1 MTQMYNN
8 NRYSDKVIDVTVTA
22 IVENRDIFEI
32 HDYTGVV
39 ATTKFDTH
47 INELVIGNVNK
58 LHIREDFQN
67 GNSYFL
73 KVI

>member
-1 MTQMYNN
+1 MYKN
-8 NRYSDKVIDVTVTA
+8 NRYSDKVVDVTVTA
-22 IVENRDIFEI
+22 VVENRDIYEI

-47 INELVIGNVNK
+47 IHEIEVGQINK
-58 LHIREDFQN
+58 LHIRQCYQSD
-67 GNSYFL
+67 NSYFL

>member
-1 MTQMYNN
+1 MYNN
-8 NRYSDKVIDVTVTA
+8 RRYSDKVVDVTVTA
-22 IVENRDIFEI
+22 VIENRDIFEV

-47 INELVIGNVNK
+47 INELRVGEINK
-58 LHIREDFQN
+58 LHIREDYQS

-73 KVI
+73 KVL

>member
-1 MTQMYNN
+1 MYNN
-8 NRYSDKVIDVTVTA
+8 QRYSDKVIDVTVTA
-22 IVENRDIFEI
+22 VVENRDIFEI
-32 HDYTGVV
+32 HDYTGVI

-47 INELVIGNVNK
+47 INQVEVGAINK
-58 LHIREDFQN
+58 LHIRECYQS

>member
-1 MTQMYNN
+1 MYNN
-8 NRYSDKVIDVTVTA
+8 DRYKDKVIDVTVTA
-22 IVENRDIFEI
+22 VVSNRDIYEI

-47 INELVIGNVNK
+47 LAGIDIGAVNK
-58 LHIREDFQN
+58 LHIRECYQSD
-67 GNSYFL
+67 NSYFL

>member
-1 MTQMYNN
+1 MYNN
-8 NRYSDKVIDVTVTA
+8 NRYSDKVVDITVTA

-47 INELVIGNVNK
+47 LNEIEVGQINK
-58 LHIREDFQN
+58 LHIRQCYRSD
-67 GNSYFL
+67 NSYFL